1 MLYREII
8 AVCSEII
15 TKHIN
20 ILCGHDVGLLNVK
33 LVVHIVTTELQ
44 GVKSLLQ
51 KPANKIMYREIIAV
65 CSEIHTKYINTVCG
79 QNVEL
84 LNVKLVVHI
93 VTTGLQSVKSL
104 L

>member
-1 MLYREII
+1 MLHREII
-8 AVCSEII
+8 ALSSQIRI
-15 TKHIN
+15 KRMNTM
-20 ILCGHDVGLLNVK
+20 CGQDVELLNVK